1 MGDLKVR
8 LENGT
13 PGATIARGRNDLII
27 VVDALRAS
35 TTITSALAAGIGSV
49 RPVRTPE
56 ECVGALTA
64 GERFGRKLDGM
75 TYDNSPCAF
84 HERQFNGENL
94 VMTTTNGTACIQ
106 ESALGEGPVLI
117 GCLANAQAVADY
129 SEAHREGRDISIV
142 MAGRRGELAPE
153 DLFAA
158 SAIAEALTDCEVVG
172 EIEPV
177 SLDRPDRAF
186 LTSPSG
192 ANLVALGRE
201 DDVRF
206 CMRMN
211 IFDVVPR
218 YDADGCLRAAR

>member
-1 MGDLKVR
+1 MR
-8 LENGT
+8 LENGL
-13 PGATIARGRNDLII
+13 PGATAACSRNDLII

-35 TTITSALAAGIGSV
+35 STIASALASGIGSI
-49 RPVRTPE
+49 RPVMTPE
-56 ECVGALTA
+56 ECVGNLTA
-64 GERFGRKLDGM
+64 GERFGRKLPGM

-84 HERQFNGENL
+84 YQRSFEGEQL
-94 VMTTTNGTACIQ
+94 VMTSTNGTACIK
-106 ESALGEGPVLI
+106 ESAKGQGPVLV
-117 GCLANAQAVADY
+117 GSLVNASAVAAY
-129 SEAHREGRDISIV
+129 SMRKRDGRDVSIV

-158 SAIAEALTDCEVVG
+158 SAIAAELGDYRIEGEVEAVG
-172 EIEPV
+172 
-177 SLDRPDRAF
+177 LDRPDRAF

-206 CMRMN
+206 CMQMN

-218 YDADGCLRAAR
+218 YDADGCLRPAT